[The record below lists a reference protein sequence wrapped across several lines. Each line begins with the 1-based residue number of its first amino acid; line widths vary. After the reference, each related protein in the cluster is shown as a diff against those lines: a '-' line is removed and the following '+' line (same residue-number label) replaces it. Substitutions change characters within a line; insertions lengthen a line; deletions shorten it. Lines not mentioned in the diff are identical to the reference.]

1 MMYYTWGVM
10 LPPPPPKAFQTV
22 RKYEIHSAETL
33 IWGSFRTMS
42 VRSGGDPPVKFSPET
57 TYFRVPMET
66 VHVILVVSG
75 PSKGPGRGIEILSAC
90 GW

>member
-1 MMYYTWGVM
+1 
-10 LPPPPPKAFQTV
+10 
-22 RKYEIHSAETL
+22 
-33 IWGSFRTMS
+33 MS

-75 PSKGPGRGIEILSAC
+75 PSGVPVRHGQSPAGPNENERKANTPKSKAGVPVPA
-90 GW
+90 